1 MTTPEKIKSPIT
13 GTEKCFVEK
22 HDDVVSYLC
31 MDSGYTSNTK
41 YVADSETIKQLEAA
55 APKIVNDLKYV
66 DDERNII
73 WYPSVLQIPGEGM
86 IFPDG
91 TNKEDWGWSVAKEI
105 QLTDDEQKKYPVP
118 GKDGEY
124 YKSRL
129 DMENIRTFER
139 NKFEMACETLGLI
152 KDL

>member
-1 MTTPEKIKSPIT
+1 MAEPQKIKSPIT
-13 GTEKCFVEK
+13 GEKKCFVEEYK
-22 HDDVVSYLC
+22 NVTSYLC
-31 MDSGYTSNTK
+31 MDSGYTSNTNYK
-41 YVADSETIKQLEAA
+41 IDSELITEVEAA
-55 APKIVNDLKYV
+55 APKIVNDLKFI
-66 DDERNII
+66 DEERNII

-91 TNKEDWGWSVAKEI
+91 TNKDDWGWSVAKEVD
-105 QLTDDEQKKYPVP
+105 LTEEEQQKYPVP

-129 DMENIRTFER
+129 DMENIRIFEK

-152 KDL
+152 KDI